1 MLDLIL
7 LPAALLL
14 ALGLRSVRRGDPRH
28 HGHLMAAA
36 FTLVGIRL
44 VLPFPYLPHAHRSLG
59 LALLA
64 LAAATILL
72 GRQALAWRE
81 GRSRRAAFPRLHRAA
96 GTFTLVMLALA
107 TLAWL
112 LRRGF

>member
-1 MLDLIL
+1 MLDLLL

-14 ALGLRSVRRGDPRH
+14 TLGLRAARRGDSRH

-36 FTLVGIRL
+36 FALVGLRL
-44 VLPFPYLPHAHRSLG
+44 ALSFPHLPHAHRGLG
-59 LALLA
+59 LGLFILVIS
-64 LAAATILL
+64 TILL

-81 GRSRRAAFPRLHRAA
+81 GRSQHPAVPRIHRAA
-96 GTFTLVMLALA
+96 GTSTLVVAALA
-107 TLAWL
+107 ALAWL